1 MRLIH
6 QHAHIIA
13 IIWLLSL
20 ATSISAQTV
29 VLDTNLADLGFGFL
43 HVQPVKLEGR
53 QGFLAYLPYYD
64 LWTVIVPNAPRSGMG
79 GMVPVPGVC
88 IEHWFQ
94 LPPGSDY
101 VGIVDGNGDGQEDLI
116 AGSATWLP
124 VPVITLDVAM
134 PISPWRHR
142 VVRPR
147 GHRAR
152 KRPDDL
158 QQYVPARA

>member
-1 MRLIH
+1 MRSILSCGRVV
-6 QHAHIIA
+6 A
-13 IIWLLSL
+13 LLCALGLTASP
-20 ATSISAQTV
+20 ISAQTV

-116 AGSATWLP
+116 AGSATWP
-124 VPVITLDVAM
+124 FSFRVITLDV
-134 PISPWRHR
+134 
-142 VVRPR
+142 VRCR
-147 GHRAR
+147 
-152 KRPDDL
+152 
-158 QQYVPARA
+158 